1 MYGMQMIAM
10 MLPMIMLLAGL
21 GMLVLECGLALLI
34 GVMLWRAKG

>member
-10 MLPMIMLLAGL
+10 MLPLIMLVAGL

-34 GVMLWRAKG
+34 GVMLWKARG